1 MNNKVKIVNFV
12 NKLKKQINEINEN
25 NDKTYVILTLIK
37 ESDVNDLSDLLQKKV
52 ALEYILDK
60 FNKDK
65 AYEDKQRNYW
75 SLCITGFKYGAAKN
89 STRKIGL
96 LAYKYGQTFNFKSA
110 IFYNSENFSKYYT
123 INNATYPYNNKHTEN
138 YILNI
143 IELMNYYL
151 ETPEKYEPNTNYI
164 KRTRTITK
172 TKTKK

>member
-1 MNNKVKIVNFV
+1 MNNKIKIVNFI
-12 NKLKKQINEINEN
+12 NKLKKQINEN
-25 NDKTYVILTLIK
+25 NNKTYVILTLTK
-37 ESDVNDLSDLLQKKV
+37 DSDVNDLSDLLQKEF
-52 ALEYILDK
+52 ALKLILEQ
-60 FNKDK
+60 FNRNKAFKDK
-65 AYEDKQRNYW
+65 EGNYW

-110 IFYNSENFSKYYT
+110 IFYDSENFSKYYT
-123 INNATYPYNNKHTEN
+123 MNNVTYPYNNKHTEN

-164 KRTRTITK
+164 KRTITRTK